1 MNRRENLV
9 LVAIICVG
17 LILCSVFLFR
27 GNIVNQFG
35 AQNESMVKYA
45 KNIQPVAMSVPPL
58 DAKTGATP
66 RVLAAPLD
74 AKTGA
79 TPRVIAMAGNAPA
92 PGDPGALDAL
102 TGATPRIISWVN
114 TIIQKTRPA
123 VVGICVGDTTQEAP
137 WMQGWEIVTPSGLRS
152 VGSGIVVNPEGYV
165 LTNYH
170 VVALGGNIKVSLFET
185 PPAGTPGQ
193 QNYREYSAQI
203 VAAEQ
208 DNDLALLKII
218 SNRQFA
224 SAPIGDSDGVRV
236 GDKVIGIGN
245 PFGLTQTV
253 TSGIVSAKRKKLP
266 IGGIVLKNVLQLDV
280 PINPGNSG
288 GALVNTLGE
297 IIGVNTA
304 IYSPADSIY
313 TGVSFAIPINQAVS
327 LFKKYMDLAGT
338 PANSRAVALQQPQQQ
353 NALGLG
359 QNNYLAIQGN
369 KVGPAQPPT
378 VNAGAPPVLFVEG
391 NRISPLPGQPS
402 VPPVPPVN
410 VLVNRIQPSPGEGIE
425 EIAWLG
431 IDLVPD
437 NDANTTASEI
447 EVDEIEGITPMEAG
461 LQAGDILKKINGYP
475 TPNMYALKEVLKKIP
490 LETGQG
496 IVLEV
501 ERERN
506 GQYLYISFKLH
517 PYDIKG
523 R

>member
-1 MNRRENLV
+1 
-9 LVAIICVG
+9 
-17 LILCSVFLFR
+17 
-27 GNIVNQFG
+27 
-35 AQNESMVKYA
+35 
-45 KNIQPVAMSVPPL
+45 
-58 DAKTGATP
+58 
-66 RVLAAPLD
+66 
-74 AKTGA
+74 
-79 TPRVIAMAGNAPA
+79 
-92 PGDPGALDAL
+92 
-102 TGATPRIISWVN
+102 
-114 TIIQKTRPA
+114 
-123 VVGICVGDTTQEAP
+123 
-137 WMQGWEIVTPSGLRS
+137 MQGWEIITPSGLRS
-152 VGSGIVVNPEGYV
+152 VGSGIIINPDGYV

-170 VVALGGNIKVSLFET
+170 VVALGNNIRVSLFET
-185 PPAGTPGQ
+185 QQAGNPGQ
-193 QNYREYSAQI
+193 PSYKDYPAQI
-203 VAAEQ
+203 VAAEP

-218 SNRQFA
+218 SNNQFVY
-224 SAPIGDSDGVRV
+224 APIGDSDRVRV

-253 TSGIVSAKRKKLP
+253 TSGIISAKRDKLP
-266 IGGIVLKNVLQLDV
+266 IGGIFLRNVFQLDV

-313 TGVSFAIPINQAVS
+313 TGVSFAIPINQAVA
-327 LFKKYMDLAGT
+327 LFGKYFDVAAK
-338 PANSRAVALQQPQQQ
+338 PANFRAIALQQQPQQ

-369 KVGPAQPPT
+369 KVGPSQTPVLNTGVPPT
-378 VNAGAPPVLFVEG
+378 VFVQG
-391 NRISPLPGQPS
+391 NRVNPVPGQPA
-402 VPPVPPVN
+402 PPPIN
-410 VLVNRIQPSPGEGIE
+410 VLVNKIQPSPGEGIE

-437 NDANTTASEI
+437 NDANTTTSEI

-475 TPNMYALKEVLKKIP
+475 TRNMYELKEVLKKIP

-496 IVLEV
+496 IVLEI

-506 GQYLYISFKLH
+506 GQYKYISFKLH
-517 PYDIKG
+517 NYDLKG